1 MSEAGSVA
9 AGAGLFKPPAPER
22 VEIMGPAGRLEALI
36 EVPADFDGRRVAV
49 VCHPHPLFGGTMRNK
64 VVHMTARAF
73 QESGLATLRFNFRGV
88 ERSEGTFDE
97 GRGET
102 EDAMAACDYAQRLWP
117 QATLSLAGFS
127 FGAYVAYQVAA
138 RRVIDRLVMMA
149 PPVQRFDFAATPPPS
164 VPWTV
169 IQGDQDE
176 LVDHRQV
183 LSWAQALKP
192 APIVRL
198 ILGAEHFFHGRL
210 QELKDA
216 IRADQ
221 SV

>member
-1 MSEAGSVA
+1 
-9 AGAGLFKPPAPER
+9 
-22 VEIMGPAGRLEALI
+22 
-36 EVPADFDGRRVAV
+36 
-49 VCHPHPLFGGTMRNK
+49 
-64 VVHMTARAF
+64 
-73 QESGLATLRFNFRGV
+73 
-88 ERSEGTFDE
+88 
-97 GRGET
+97 
-102 EDAMAACDYAQRLWP
+102 
-117 QATLSLAGFS
+117 
-127 FGAYVAYQVAA
+127 
-138 RRVIDRLVMMA
+138 MMA

-183 LSWAQALKP
+183 LSWAQSLKP
-192 APIVRL
+192 APTVRL
-198 ILGAEHFFHGRL
+198 IIGAEHFFHGRL

>member
-1 MSEAGSVA
+1 MSETRSLA
-9 AGAGLFKPPAPER
+9 AEVGLFKPPVPER
-22 VEIMGPAGRLEALI
+22 VDFVGPAGLVEALI
-36 EVPADFDGRRVAV
+36 EVPAGFNGRRAAV
-49 VCHPHPLFGGTMRNK
+49 LCHPHPLFGGTMRNK
-64 VVHMTARAF
+64 VIHMTARAL
-73 QESGLATLRFNFRGV
+73 QESGMATLRFNFRGV
-88 ERSEGTFDE
+88 ERSEGVFDE

-102 EDAMAACDYAQRLWP
+102 DDAMAACDYAQRLWP

-138 RRVIDRLVMMA
+138 RRSIDRLVMIA
-149 PPVQRFDFAATPPPS
+149 PPVQRFDFAVSPPPS

-176 LVDHRQV
+176 LVDHQQV
-183 LSWAQALKP
+183 LLWAQELRP

-198 ILGAEHFFHGRL
+198 IHGAEHFFHGRL

-216 IRADQ
+216 IRADE
-221 SV
+221 SL